1 VPDPRV
7 LAVRVPL
14 LMQPRALLT
23 REPLLDAVWGPRF
36 VTASTLKRVIAL
48 ARRAFADD
56 AGGPRYLQMVYASGY
71 RSIGLSVY
79 RSIGPIEKTAPAL
92 QASRA
97 NSIHSRFNQ

>member
-1 VPDPRV
+1 MPDPRV
-7 LAVRVPL
+7 LAARVPL

-71 RSIGLSVY
+71 RSIG
-79 RSIGPIEKTAPAL
+79 PIEKTAPAM

-97 NSIHSRFNQ
+97 NSIHTRFNQ